1 MKKTNIIIFVVM
13 LLIIIALVCYIF
25 WRMPKNEGENDN
37 LNNGTPIA
45 NEELVPLNSTDVV
58 NDISV
63 NEEPN
68 DENSNQIYT
77 NQTNTLTGNNGS
89 GNGGNNAGNGENGTN
104 TNARAYIGEWYISE
118 EAYRNAE
125 EIDHILDLRED
136 NLISDEEFEA
146 QMSSNINVQVPE
158 LEIERCTDGQIFFD
172 FTLTSPAPNQ
182 REGKLDDMVVNL
194 DRGVGTFTY
203 TDNWGTRGNGTIT
216 LKENQIE
223 LKLETTSAAQGAL
236 WGVEGIYTFSYH
248 RVDR

>member
-1 MKKTNIIIFVVM
+1 MKKTNIIIFIVM
-13 LLIIIALVCYIF
+13 LLIIILLVCYIIF
-25 WRMPKNEGENDN
+25 WRMPKAEEKNAN
-37 LNNGTPIA
+37 LNGGATVA
-45 NEELVPLNSTDVV
+45 NEEIQSADTV
-58 NDISV
+58 NDVDMNNGQNEV
-63 NEEPN
+63 NT
-68 DENSNQIYT
+68 NQVDVD
-77 NQTNTLTGNNGS
+77 QTNTVTGNNNA
-89 GNGGNNAGNGENGTN
+89 GNGGNNAGNGGNGVS
-104 TNARAYIGEWYISE
+104 TNARDYIGEWYISQ

-136 NLISDEEFEA
+136 GLISDAEFES
-146 QMSSNINVQVPE
+146 QMASEINVQVPE

-172 FTLTSPAPNQ
+172 FTLTSPAPTQ

-216 LKENQIE
+216 LKDNQIE
-223 LKLETTSAAQGAL
+223 LKLETTSAGQGAL